1 MWSVF
6 IYSSFAVLVIVGG
19 QSTTDDQRD
28 NVDQLVD
35 IVVRQ
40 QTELNRQQVEL
51 TKAVNEIEK
60 LKEKVGQLEAQLSTS
75 RPRNSYCKS
84 HFDTLLGNIVS
95 TQDAIAKQ
103 DTFYDCSFVCPSV
116 CHNRGMHCDKRLAT
130 HF

>member
-75 RPRNSYCKS
+75 RPRNCKS

-116 CHNRGMHCDKRLAT
+116 CLSQPWHAL
-130 HF
+130 